1 MRLATMDCRLGEVFQ
16 VALIL
21 ALLFSVAALGFLSL
35 PGTLF
40 ESRRR

>member
-1 MRLATMDCRLGEVFQ
+1 LAIIF
-16 VALIL
+16 